1 MKTRIT
7 ILFLCISYCTNAQ
20 LANSGFDSEEF
31 QNFMNSTTKIVLTG
45 DQEIDEQIMASVN
58 KYWNFTPFEEIGPDA
73 YKEEV
78 ESSDDSYLLPLLVIQ
93 QTEHAQFAWFGYG
106 IVMGGKK
113 SKNYSRNDLLIYVPL
128 NRYYT
133 EEKFDQAIY
142 RIDFMVSTLNETAK
156 WIRDEKI
163 NEKGKK
169 LDELCLAHVNSN
181 ANKIATKTMLVPKE
195 VYDYDP
201 QLTKKY
207 YFDHIAIKK
216 YTFKYKILPIAEIQA
231 LAESAEADQ
240 YCLLVPAKYI
250 DFHLTVF
257 DLATHQPLAMT
268 DIAKTISVFD
278 QGGVDSEDIYELLTL
293 IKKK

>member
-1 MKTRIT
+1 MKTHIT
-7 ILFLCISYCTNAQ
+7 LLFLCISFCTNAQ

-31 QNFMNSTTKIVLTG
+31 QKFMNSTTKIVLTG
-45 DQEIDEQIMASVN
+45 EPEIDEQIMASVN

-73 YKEEV
+73 YNEEV
-78 ESSDDSYLLPLLVIQ
+78 ESGEYSYLLPLLQIQ
-93 QTEHAQFAWFGYG
+93 QTEYGQHSWFAYG

-113 SKNYSRNDLLIYVPL
+113 SKNYWRNDLLIYVPL

-133 EEKFDQAIY
+133 EREFKQAIY

-169 LDELCLAHVNSN
+169 LDELCLAHVNEN
-181 ANKIATKTMLVPKE
+181 ANKIANKTMLVPKE
-195 VYDYDP
+195 VYDFDP
-201 QLTKKY
+201 VLTKKY
-207 YFDHIAIKK
+207 YFDQIAIKK

-257 DLATHQPLAMT
+257 DLATHKPLAMT
-268 DIAKTISVFD
+268 DILKAITAFD
-278 QGGVDSEDIYELLTL
+278 HGGVDSEDIYELLTL